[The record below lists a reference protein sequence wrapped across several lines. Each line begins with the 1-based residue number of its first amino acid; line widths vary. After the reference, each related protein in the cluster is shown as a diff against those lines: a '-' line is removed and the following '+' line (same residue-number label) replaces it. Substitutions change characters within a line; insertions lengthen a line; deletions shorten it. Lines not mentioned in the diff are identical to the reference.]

1 MKNLLK
7 NTRLHKYGDG
17 VFSSG
22 DGVFLS
28 GDGLFSRDP
37 RPQTQKPRP
46 QTQEP
51 RPHLTKYV
59 GNIRIITIY
68 YMAQQERI
76 QEEEEG

>member
-28 GDGLFSRDP
+28 GDGVFSREP
-37 RPQTQKPRP
+37 RPQTQK
-46 QTQEP
+46 P